1 MQNDRQDK
9 SALGWEHIEKVD
21 KHESQKGNIL
31 NIIQNLIVLEYT
43 LSWNLKIV
51 TSSDM
56 ILLNV

>member
-21 KHESQKGNIL
+21 KHESQKGNIP
-31 NIIQNLIVLEYT
+31 NIIQDLIVLEYK